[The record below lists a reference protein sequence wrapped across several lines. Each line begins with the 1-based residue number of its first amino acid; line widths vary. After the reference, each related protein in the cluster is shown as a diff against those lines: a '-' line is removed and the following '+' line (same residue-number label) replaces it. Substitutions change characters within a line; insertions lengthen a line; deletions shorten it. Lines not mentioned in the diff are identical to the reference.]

1 MKTFEF
7 SYFIERYNAGEMS
20 ESEKN
25 WFVKELDGNEEL
37 RNEVRLRKLTDE
49 VLEKQDII
57 SLRAKLSAIEKKRE
71 ADRLVIKR
79 LKPVYYKYAAAIAGL
94 MLIGSLVINNGSNLS
109 SDEII
114 NLYYKVYEIPTQ
126 ARSAESATNADF
138 THALEYYNSQ
148 QYGKA
153 AVFFNKVLE
162 SNPKDMQSMLLVGIS
177 NFSERR
183 YPEAKQS
190 FVRVIDDNN
199 SYYVEAA
206 NWYLALCYVK
216 TDEKEKALKQLEM
229 IKKEGGFYS
238 SDARK
243 IIRKFK

>member
-25 WFVKELDGNEEL
+25 WFEKELEGNEEL
-37 RNEVRLRKLTDE
+37 KNEVRLRKLTDE

-57 SLRAKLSAIEKKRE
+57 SLRAKLSSIEKRRE
-71 ADRLVIKR
+71 AERLDIKR
-79 LKPVYYKYAAAIAGL
+79 LRPVFYKIAAAIAGL
-94 MLIGSLVINNGSNLS
+94 LVIGSLVINNGRNLS

-126 ARSAESATNADF
+126 ARSGESSASADF

-148 QYGKA
+148 QYGLA
-153 AVFFNKVLE
+153 AVYFNKVLE

-177 NFSERR
+177 NFSEKR

-216 TDEKEKALKQLEM
+216 TDEKEKALKQLEI

-243 IIRKFK
+243 IIRIFK